1 MPEEPNPYASP
12 APIAQDRA
20 PKPVDPL
27 KPLRVPSLV
36 LLIGSGLFAAWGGI
50 YFMLELLDRI
60 LNGPMRLNPDDF
72 LFVPSFFAAFP
83 IFIGA
88 WNMRQGTR
96 YRWAYAAAVLASIPM
111 LTPALYWGIPLGIW
125 ALIVLHRKDV
135 KAVFA
140 ARAPEQA
147 GKKGGTG

>member
-1 MPEEPNPYASP
+1 MPEQLNPYASP
-12 APIAQDRA
+12 APIAHDHVPQ
-20 PKPVDPL
+20 PVDPL
-27 KPLRVPSLV
+27 RPLRVPSLA

-50 YFMLELLDRI
+50 SFVLESLERI

-72 LFVPSFFAAFP
+72 LFVPGFFAAFP

-111 LTPALYWGIPLGIW
+111 LTPAFFWGIPLGIW
-125 ALIVLHRKDV
+125 ALIVLHRRDV
-135 KAVFA
+135 KEAFA
-140 ARAPEQA
+140 AKELE
-147 GKKGGTG
+147 KVGGTG